1 MISIYWLQYLDLVPV
16 SKSLKIYEQTEET
29 QMLSGYINGYRSV
42 LTQYLGVTY
51 SYFEVSEK
59 KSPVFFCFFF
69 F

>member
-59 KSPVFFCFFF
+59 KSPVFFF
-69 F
+69 